1 MMRAADTVMDSDV
14 SPEHAANITQEI
26 FEASGRDHQIVHD
39 HLLGTHGD
47 DGDDFLHDV
56 NHMYWTDDGKAAGSL
71 FSWTNEAHAG
81 PEADIASATAE
92 KYAQYIGSHKDEL
105 MNLPGM
111 PGEMTL
117 GQVNPELVKGY
128 AHGLTPYM
136 ADIASISGGNPD
148 DNFGFLDPANSE
160 RPNAK
165 GLFSVLGTQHDAY
178 VEFNGAADQL
188 GLERAHQYAE
198 DVKHGVDV
206 HKNDARILDAAVLKG
221 LVASGSAESAHALAL
236 NQAEAQT
243 WRKGAYSTLASL
255 AWARW
260 RGPLAGPGRRA
271 CFGSAMESSF
281 IGSPHRIRRRRSVP
295 DMTGDESARFVLNAL
310 LADGVPVEGI
320 DPNYM
325 ENGRIA
331 SLAELQAR
339 AESVQS
345 DTDFEGQ
352 LNTVLDNVVGEDS
365 NPADEFEDK
374 YEQVTKIPGAK

>member
-1 MMRAADTVMDSDV
+1 MR
-14 SPEHAANITQEI
+14 
-26 FEASGRDHQIVHD
+26 
-39 HLLGTHGD
+39 
-47 DGDDFLHDV
+47 
-56 NHMYWTDDGKAAGSL
+56 WTDDGTAAASL

-81 PEADIASATAE
+81 SESDIASATAE
-92 KYAQYIGSHKDEL
+92 KYALYISSHKGEL

-165 GLFSVLGTQHDAY
+165 ALFSVLGTQHDAY
-178 VEFNGAADQL
+178 VEFNSAADQL

-198 DVKHGVDV
+198 DVKNGVDV
-206 HKNDARILDAAVLKG
+206 HKNDTRILDAAVLKG
-221 LVASGSAESAHALAL
+221 LVDSGSAEAAHTVGL
-236 NQAEAQT
+236 NQAEVQE
-243 WRKGAYSTLASL
+243 WRKVAYSTAVNGLSGL
-255 AWARW
+255 G
-260 RGPLAGPGRRA
+260 GPAGGPA
-271 CFGSAMESSF
+271 ITAFGSAMEHSF
-281 IGSPHRIRRRRSVP
+281 VGKPPDTSAPVVP

-310 LADGVPVEGI
+310 LADGVPVAGI
-320 DPNYM
+320 DPDYLVD
-325 ENGRIA
+325 GRIG
-331 SLAELQAR
+331 SLQELQALQR
-339 AESVQS
+339 EVLP
-345 DTDFEGQ
+345 DTDLEGH
-352 LNTVLDNVVGEDS
+352 LNAALDNTVGADR